1 MQSAIWDFLSNE
13 GFQPHGMCLLWRADV
28 FWAHIL
34 SDILIAVS
42 YFSIPIALVVFAMK
56 RRDFN
61 YRWVL
66 LLFGGFIVACG
77 FTHAFGI
84 WTMWV
89 PDYGMQAIVKMITAM
104 VSVAT
109 AIALWPLMP
118 KLLALPSTSDLAE
131 KNAALAREAETREQ
145 TKQELRELNNE
156 LEERVA
162 KRTSELE
169 KTNADLIEARL
180 AAEKSNA
187 AKSEFLA
194 AMSHEVRTPMNG
206 VLGMLGLLKPE
217 MLNDDQ
223 KEVIG
228 RAKEAADGLLE
239 VINDILDY
247 SKLEAGSVELSH
259 QPFSPNAV
267 VHSVASLFE
276 DRARAKGLE
285 LRFEIDGCESDSVI
299 GDARRFRQIMM
310 NLVGNAVKF
319 TQSGSVVIR
328 KTCGLDAAG
337 DATVMVRVADTGI
350 GIDDQI
356 KDNLFER
363 FYQGDPGIARRFG
376 GTGLGLAIS
385 KELVE
390 LMRGEIWLEST
401 VGQGSTFTFLAQFE
415 NCTEEVAAAHSARA
429 TDSAASDHALAILL
443 AEDNET
449 NRYHLSRLLTEAGHT
464 VFTAKNGAEA
474 VAMAEERQYDIILMD
489 IYMPEMDGT
498 VAARVIRTLNGP
510 SARTPIVALTANAMV
525 GDRQHYLS
533 KGMDEYVSKPVD
545 PNALFSA
552 IWKVVQPRRM
562 VTATG

>member
-42 YFSIPIALVVFAMK
+42 YFSIPIALIFFALN
-56 RRDFN
+56 RPDFN

-66 LLFGGFIVACG
+66 FLFGGFIVACG
-77 FTHAFGI
+77 VTHAFGI

-89 PDYGMQAIVKMITAM
+89 PDYGLQAIVKMITAL

-145 TKQELRELNNE
+145 AKQELRELNNE

-162 KRTSELE
+162 KRTSQLE
-169 KTNADLIEARL
+169 RTNADLIEARL

-276 DRARAKGLE
+276 ERARAKGLE
-285 LRFEIDGCESDSVI
+285 LRCEIDGCESDSVI
-299 GDARRFRQIMM
+299 GDARRFRQIMV

-328 KTCGLDAAG
+328 KTCGLDASG
-337 DATVMVRVADTGI
+337 DAAVMVRVADTGI

-415 NCTEEVAAAHSARA
+415 NCTEEVAAAHSAHA

-552 IWKVVQPRRM
+552 IWKVVQPQRV